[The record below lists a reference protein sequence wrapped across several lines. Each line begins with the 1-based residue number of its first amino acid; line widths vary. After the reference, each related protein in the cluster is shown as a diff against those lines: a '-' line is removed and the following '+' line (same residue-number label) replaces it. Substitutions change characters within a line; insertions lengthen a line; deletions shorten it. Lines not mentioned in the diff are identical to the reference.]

1 MNISLVVLCLS
12 NWTGQT
18 VTSFSHLMVQVIG
31 CKKIS
36 LSVHNVK
43 CQRMF
48 SAWLQ
53 RRMSCTCHAMPGHT
67 LQV

>member
-18 VTSFSHLMVQVIG
+18 ITSFSHLMVQVMVKENIL
-31 CKKIS
+31 

-53 RRMSCTCHAMPGHT
+53 RRMSCSCHAMP
-67 LQV
+67 VWI

>member
-1 MNISLVVLCLS
+1 MNISLVVLSLS

-18 VTSFSHLMVQVIG
+18 VTSLSHLMVEENIAVCAQ
-31 CKKIS
+31 C
-36 LSVHNVK
+36 K

-53 RRMSCTCHAMPGHT
+53 RRMSCSCHAMPGHT